1 MQERTGVLEVICGGM
16 FSGKTEEL
24 IRRVRRA
31 IYAKQRVQVFK
42 PKIDDRYSSTDVVSH
57 SGQVI
62 KSIPVATISELL
74 ELVAPDA
81 AVVAIDEVQFFD
93 PQTASAINK
102 LAETRRVI
110 CAGLDMDYMGEPFGP
125 MPELLARAEMVTKV
139 TSICVVCGASG
150 SRSQRLTASVE
161 TIQVGA
167 SVEYEPRCR
176 RCHSNPSSTI
186 RSTSHL

>member
-1 MQERTGVLEVICGGM
+1 MRQGVLEVICGGM

-31 IYAKQRVQVFK
+31 IYAKQQVQVFK

-62 KSIPVATISELL
+62 KSTPVHTISEML
-74 ELVAPDA
+74 ELLSPET

-93 PQTASAINK
+93 PQTAATINQ
-102 LAETRRVI
+102 LAEKRRVI

-125 MPELLARAEMVTKV
+125 MPELLARAELVTKV
-139 TSICVVCGASG
+139 TSICVVCGSAG
-150 SRSQRLTASVE
+150 SRSQRLSDCEE

-167 SVEYEPRCR
+167 MGQYEPRCR
-176 RCHSNPSSTI
+176 ACHTNPSNAI
-186 RSTSHL
+186 RSTSQR